1 MKRLR
6 RLARFVRAH
15 QQVILHFESSKSF
28 EHANVK
34 VDANYG
40 GDGEDLRST
49 SGGFLYLDDVM
60 LMSWSRTQAT
70 PALSSAEAEFYGIV
84 TGVCEAMFLQQ
95 LLEELQVK
103 VDIRVYTDSS
113 GAKGFSERVGCGR
126 LKHIAVRELF
136 VKQLAA
142 SGVITL
148 SKVKGTLNE
157 VDLLTKAL
165 NPKLFQ
171 NCLALCKSSEVQ

>member
-1 MKRLR
+1 
-6 RLARFVRAH
+6 
-15 QQVILHFESSKSF
+15 
-28 EHANVK
+28 
-34 VDANYG
+34 
-40 GDGEDLRST
+40 
-49 SGGFLYLDDVM
+49 M

-70 PALSSAEAEFYGIV
+70 PALSSAEGIV
-84 TGVCEAMFLQQ
+84 TEVCEAMCLQKM
-95 LLEELQVK
+95 LEELQVK

-148 SKVKGTLNE
+148 HKVKGTLNE
-157 VDLLTKAL
+157 ADLLTNAL
-165 NPKLFQ
+165 NPNMFQ
-171 NCLALCKSSEVQ
+171 NSLALCKSFEVK